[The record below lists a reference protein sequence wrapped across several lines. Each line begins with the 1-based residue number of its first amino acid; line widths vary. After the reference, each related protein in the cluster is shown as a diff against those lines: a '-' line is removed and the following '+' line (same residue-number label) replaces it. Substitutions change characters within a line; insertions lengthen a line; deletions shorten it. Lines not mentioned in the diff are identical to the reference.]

1 MHYVKLWSNL
11 LKSSILEQDLHVR
24 WLWIAMLLEADRD
37 GNVYGTPEAL
47 ARVAN
52 MNLDQVNAAL
62 AILTAPDPNSTTGD
76 EQGRRILPVGTNLWY
91 LVNYQSYRGLKDMEE
106 IRRKTA
112 ERVRRHRERKR
123 VQAVTHPVTL
133 DVTQSNPIVLRA
145 EAEAEAEAEAKKKK
159 ERGARAP
166 RTGTP
171 FTAPTVKEVKQLI
184 AEKGYHFDAEAFVA
198 KNDELGWTWMQ
209 GRTRV
214 PVKDWRKVAAVWE
227 GTEKRSGR
235 VSGRGHNIPAPPIT
249 DSGKAALRAKTQEFH
264 NAGKGDEKA

>member
-123 VQAVTHPVTL
+123 VQAVTHSVTL

-145 EAEAEAEAEAKKKK
+145 EAEAEAKTTKTLGRSAPKRVTYSEDFLAFWKLYPNKTAKGNAWESWQRRAEPVPSLAVVLAAV
-159 ERGARAP
+159 ERD
-166 RTGTP
+166 
-171 FTAPTVKEVKQLI
+171 KSSKQ
-184 AEKGYHFDAEAFVA
+184 
-198 KNDELGWTWMQ
+198 
-209 GRTRV
+209 
-214 PVKDWRKVAAVWE
+214 WRKDAGEFIPYPATWLNQRQWE
-227 GTEKRSGR
+227 NEGSEHRSRSGL
-235 VSGRGHNIPAPPIT
+235 VLPP
-249 DSGKAALRAKTQEFH
+249 L
-264 NAGKGDEKA
+264 KGVT